1 MGISTE
7 HHIGTQ
13 GHLGQLHEA
22 LHVTQEHTG
31 AGPGSGCGHV
41 HQHVL
46 RLEVANTQVCI
57 VALFHGLRDDA
68 KDQSNSNNVSDA

>member
-1 MGISTE
+1 M
-7 HHIGTQ
+7 
-13 GHLGQLHEA
+13 
-22 LHVTQEHTG
+22 G

-68 KDQSNSNNVSDA
+68 KHQSNNNNVTKA